1 MSRLQQ
7 WRPAWATPHL
17 LRATLF
23 CLPLVDELVSG
34 IPVLTLPL
42 AREELHFTYAQVG
55 LIFTVSELTG
65 LLVDPA
71 LSAAS
76 DHWPKPRLVLGGMVG
91 LALGFALAGSSPTFG
106 WLLVAFMLIGATNGA
121 VIGLGGLILIDQA
134 PANVLSITTRWVFL
148 ATIGDLLG
156 PLLVAATVAL
166 QGSWRLLMGS
176 GAFIWFAFALFL
188 GAQRFTKVSVKAAP
202 EEKKE
207 EKKKEEEKEEPLWRI
222 IRTNL
227 RKGFQTPYLMR
238 WLLLATI
245 PTLMD
250 EMFLGFA
257 GLFLSDIVG
266 VQPSLISLALSAP
279 VIGGLLSLGLM
290 ERFDKLTSSRFPNR
304 LTPVRLLGGASLVT
318 LAGLLCLLTARTLWP
333 ALIGLFFTGLG
344 AAPWYP
350 IAKAQ
355 AYTLLP
361 GRVGT
366 VRALQAVFT
375 PFEIGAPLLIGL
387 VAEQWGIQT
396 GLGLLLAAP
405 ILVLLLR
412 PR

>member
-1 MSRLQQ
+1 MLRLQS
-7 WRPAWATPHL
+7 WRQAWATPHL

-76 DHWPKPRLVLGGMVG
+76 DHWPKPRLVLGGMLG
-91 LALGFALAGSSPTFG
+91 LTLGFALAGSSPTFG

-188 GAQRFTKVSVKAAP
+188 SAQRFTKVSIKAAP
-202 EEKKE
+202 EE
-207 EKKKEEEKEEPLWRI
+207 KKEEEKEEPLWRI
-222 IRTNL
+222 IRANL

-257 GLFLSDIVG
+257 GLFLTDIVK

-290 ERFDKLTSSRFPNR
+290 ERFDKLTSSRYPSR
-304 LTPVRLLGGASLVT
+304 IAPVRLLGGAALVT
-318 LAGLLCLLTARTLWP
+318 LVGLLCLLTARTLWP
-333 ALIGLFFTGLG
+333 ALIGLFLTGLG

-350 IAKAQ
+350 VAKAQ
-355 AYTLLP
+355 AYMLLP
-361 GRVGT
+361 GRAGT
-366 VRALQAVFT
+366 VRALQSLFT

-387 VAEQWGIQT
+387 VAEQWGIQV
-396 GLGLLLAAP
+396 GLGLLLVAP
-405 ILVLLLR
+405 ILVLFVR